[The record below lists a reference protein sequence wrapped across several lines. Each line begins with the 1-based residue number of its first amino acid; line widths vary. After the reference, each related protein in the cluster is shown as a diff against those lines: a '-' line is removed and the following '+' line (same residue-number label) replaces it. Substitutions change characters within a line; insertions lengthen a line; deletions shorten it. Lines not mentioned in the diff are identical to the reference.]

1 MLIIVPTPIGN
12 LEDITLRSL
21 KALRE
26 CDIILCE
33 DTRRTLKLLIKY
45 SITKKLIRYNEHS
58 EKSIT
63 HTLEMLRAGKRIAMV
78 SDGGSPCISDPGR
91 KIVKLAKENG
101 IKVESLPGPSAVIT
115 AAAGSGMPVDSFV
128 FLGFLPRSKGKI
140 SKAITKALE
149 LEKTVIL
156 YESPYRIKSFMEI
169 IINTISPDIEVSLAR
184 ELTKVYEEWIEGS
197 ATEVLKNLQERTQIK
212 GEFVVL
218 LRKPKKTI
226 PKEDENKNTK
236 FY

>member
-1 MLIIVPTPIGN
+1 IIVPTPIGN
-12 LEDITLRSL
+12 LEDITLRAL

-26 CDIILCE
+26 CDFIICE

-45 SITKKLIRYNEHS
+45 SISKKLIRYNEHN
-58 EKSIT
+58 EKSVN
-63 HTLEMLRAGKRIAMV
+63 HTLEMLKAGKKIAMV

-101 IKVESLPGPSAVIT
+101 IKVDSLPGPSAVIT

-128 FLGFLPRSKGKI
+128 FLGFLPRSKSKI
-140 SKAITKALE
+140 SKMIGKALE

-169 IINTISPDIEVSLAR
+169 VINTISPDIEVSLAR
-184 ELTKVYEEWIEGS
+184 ELTKVYEEWLEGS
-197 ATEVLKNLQERTQIK
+197 AAEVLKNLQERKQIK

-218 LRKPKKTI
+218 LRKPKQQKT
-226 PKEDENKNTK
+226 E
-236 FY
+236 

>member
-12 LEDITLRSL
+12 LEDITLRAL

-26 CDIILCE
+26 CDFIICE

-45 SITKKLIRYNEHS
+45 SISKKLIRYNEHN
-58 EKSIT
+58 EKSVN
-63 HTLEMLRAGKRIAMV
+63 HTLEMLKAGKKIAMV

-91 KIVKLAKENG
+91 KIVRMARENG
-101 IKVESLPGPSAVIT
+101 LKVESLPGPSAVIT

-128 FLGFLPRSKGKI
+128 FLGFLPRSKSKI
-140 SKAITKALE
+140 IKAIQKALE

-156 YESPYRIKSFMEI
+156 YESPYRIISFMENI
-169 IINTISPDIEVSLAR
+169 VENISPDIETSLAR
-184 ELTKVYEEWIEGS
+184 ELTKIYEEWIMGT
-197 ATEVLKNLQERTQIK
+197 AKEVLEKLKDKTKIK

-218 LRKPKKTI
+218 LRKPKKANST
-226 PKEDENKNTK
+226 
-236 FY
+236 

>member
-1 MLIIVPTPIGN
+1 MLTIVPTPIGN

-21 KALRE
+21 KALRD
-26 CDIILCE
+26 CDFVICE
-33 DTRRTLKLLIKY
+33 DTRRTLKLLISH
-45 SITKKLIRYNEHS
+45 SISKKLIRYNEHN
-58 EKSIT
+58 EKSVS
-63 HTLEMLRAGKRIAMV
+63 HTLEMLRAGKNIAMV

-91 KIVKLAKENG
+91 KIVKLARENG

-140 SKAITKALE
+140 SKALIKALE

-169 IINTISPDIEVSLAR
+169 VVNTISPDIEVSLAR
-184 ELTKVYEEWIEGS
+184 ELTKIYEEWLEGS
-197 ATEVLKNLQERTQIK
+197 AAEVLKNLQERTLIK

-218 LRKPKKTI
+218 LRKPKR
-226 PKEDENKNTK
+226 NKK
-236 FY
+236 AESREQ

>member
-1 MLIIVPTPIGN
+1 M
-12 LEDITLRSL
+12 
-21 KALRE
+21 RE
-26 CDIILCE
+26 CDFIICE

-45 SITKKLIRYNEHS
+45 SISKKLIRYNEHN
-58 EKSIT
+58 EKSVN
-63 HTLEMLRAGKRIAMV
+63 HTLEMLKAGKKIAMV

-101 IKVESLPGPSAVIT
+101 IKVDSLPGPSAVIT

-128 FLGFLPRSKGKI
+128 FLGFLPRSKSKI
-140 SKAITKALE
+140 SKMIGKALE

-156 YESPYRIKSFMEI
+156 YESPYRIKSFMEN

-184 ELTKVYEEWIEGS
+184 ELTKVYEEWLEGS
-197 ATEVLKNLQERTQIK
+197 ARTVLKILEEKKQIK

-218 LRKPKKTI
+218 LRK
-226 PKEDENKNTK
+226 NKRARQNDSAAERQ
-236 FY
+236 

>member
-12 LEDITLRSL
+12 LEDITLRAL

-26 CDIILCE
+26 CDFIICE

-45 SITKKLIRYNEHS
+45 SISKKLIRYNEHN
-58 EKSIT
+58 EKSVN
-63 HTLEMLRAGKRIAMV
+63 HTLEMLKAGKKIAMV

-101 IKVESLPGPSAVIT
+101 IKVDSLPGPSAVIT

-128 FLGFLPRSKGKI
+128 FLGFLPRSKSKI
-140 SKAITKALE
+140 SKMIGKALE

-156 YESPYRIKSFMEI
+156 YESPYRIKSFMEN

-184 ELTKVYEEWIEGS
+184 ELTKVYEEWLEGS
-197 ATEVLKNLQERTQIK
+197 ARTVLKILEEKKQIK

-218 LRKPKKTI
+218 LRK
-226 PKEDENKNTK
+226 NKRARQNDSAAERQ
-236 FY
+236 

>member
-1 MLIIVPTPIGN
+1 MLTIVPTPIGN

-21 KALRE
+21 KSLRA
-26 CDIILCE
+26 CDFIICE
-33 DTRRTLKLLIKY
+33 DTRRTLKLLIKH
-45 SITKKLIRYNEHS
+45 SIGKKLIRYNEHN
-58 EKSIT
+58 EKSVN
-63 HTLEMLRAGKRIAMV
+63 HTLEILKAGKHIAMV

-91 KIVKLAKENG
+91 KIVKLARENG

-140 SKAITKALE
+140 SKVVTQALE
-149 LEKTVIL
+149 FKKTVIL

-197 ATEVLKNLQERTQIK
+197 ATEVLKNLQERKQIK

-218 LRKPKKTI
+218 LRKPKKMTG
-226 PKEDENKNTK
+226 K
-236 FY
+236 

>member
-1 MLIIVPTPIGN
+1 MLTIVPTPIGN
-12 LEDITLRSL
+12 LEDITLRAL

-26 CDIILCE
+26 CDFIICE

-45 SITKKLIRYNEHS
+45 SISKKLIRYNEHN
-58 EKSIT
+58 EKSVNYS
-63 HTLEMLRAGKRIAMV
+63 LDMLRAGKKIAMV

-101 IKVESLPGPSAVIT
+101 LKVESLPGPSAVIT

-128 FLGFLPRSKGKI
+128 FLGFLPRSKSKI
-140 SKAITKALE
+140 SKAIAKALE
-149 LEKTVIL
+149 LEKTIIL
-156 YESPYRIKSFMEI
+156 YESPYRIKSFMEN

-197 ATEVLKNLQERTQIK
+197 ASEVLKILQERKQIK

-218 LRKPKKTI
+218 LRKPKK
-226 PKEDENKNTK
+226 
-236 FY
+236 

>member
-1 MLIIVPTPIGN
+1 MLTIVPTPIGN
-12 LEDITLRSL
+12 LEDITLRAL

-26 CDIILCE
+26 CDFIICE

-45 SITKKLIRYNEHS
+45 SISKKLIRYNEHN
-58 EKSIT
+58 EKSVNYS
-63 HTLEMLRAGKRIAMV
+63 LDMLRAGKKIAMV

-101 IKVESLPGPSAVIT
+101 LKVESLPGPSAVIT

-128 FLGFLPRSKGKI
+128 FLGFLPRSKSKI
-140 SKAITKALE
+140 SKAIAKALE
-149 LEKTVIL
+149 LEKTIIL
-156 YESPYRIKSFMEI
+156 YESPYRIKSFMEN

-197 ATEVLKNLQERTQIK
+197 ASEVLKILQERKQIK

-218 LRKPKKTI
+218 LRKPKR
-226 PKEDENKNTK
+226 
-236 FY
+236 

>member
-1 MLIIVPTPIGN
+1 MNIA
-12 LEDITLRSL
+12 
-21 KALRE
+21 K
-26 CDIILCE
+26 
-33 DTRRTLKLLIKY
+33 
-45 SITKKLIRYNEHS
+45 
-58 EKSIT
+58 KSIT

-149 LEKTVIL
+149 LEKPL
-156 YESPYRIKSFMEI
+156 FYMNRH
-169 IINTISPDIEVSLAR
+169 
-184 ELTKVYEEWIEGS
+184 
-197 ATEVLKNLQERTQIK
+197 TE
-212 GEFVVL
+212 
-218 LRKPKKTI
+218 
-226 PKEDENKNTK
+226 
-236 FY
+236 

>member
-1 MLIIVPTPIGN
+1 MLTIVPTPIGN
-12 LEDITLRSL
+12 LEDITLRAL

-26 CDIILCE
+26 CDFIICE

-45 SITKKLIRYNEHS
+45 SISKKLIRYNEHN
-58 EKSIT
+58 EKSVNYS
-63 HTLEMLRAGKRIAMV
+63 LDMLRAGKKIAMV

-101 IKVESLPGPSAVIT
+101 LKVESLPGPSAVIT

-128 FLGFLPRSKGKI
+128 FLGFLPRSKSKI
-140 SKAITKALE
+140 SKAIAKALE
-149 LEKTVIL
+149 LEKTIIL
-156 YESPYRIKSFMEI
+156 YESPYRIKSFMEN

-197 ATEVLKNLQERTQIK
+197 ASEVLKILQERKQIK

-218 LRKPKKTI
+218 LRKP
-226 PKEDENKNTK
+226 
-236 FY
+236 